1 MRKFLLCAL
10 ITGFLMVT
18 AMPAS
23 AVHIRSAADKGISE
37 IEVGGELLTRGW
49 LLDETYTNDRRG
61 GASDGIANDDPERT
75 RSNKTNSYWQ
85 SNFILDT
92 SYIASE
98 NLKGVWTVEIEDIIW
113 GDGTSGGNVGTNA
126 ANVLT
131 NQLFIEFKVPTVP
144 VTAKVGL
151 QNFTLG
157 HSVILDDEAG
167 GVNLSIA
174 VDPLTAHLFTL
185 KANEGRFDQYDDTDF
200 YGGAFNIS
208 LGDLGSVGLFTV
220 FSHANSGQSASD
232 AFYAAYDNKGLYD
245 QFGGP
250 DADYFDRYDAWWYG
264 LTADLAMDPIEIALE
279 ADFYQAKWNAETGNR
294 DYNASGWFVWLDAG
308 ANIGDLGKAGI
319 AGFVASGNPND
330 SYWNNETAP
339 EIDTFKNN
347 DFTRISAWDRTDG
360 CVLDWDNLF
369 VRDGVAYNNS
379 ARLNGPNTENDNV
392 LRNMVS
398 GKIYATLNPVDWL
411 STGFNANMYWK
422 LNDYRGEEDGER
434 NFYGYEVDLDIAVQI
449 YDQLVWA
456 IEGGYMFTYDDAF
469 DPDPYLADP
478 LVAPGNINNAAKA
491 VGIKN
496 DENDENSVDDI
507 WAVTS
512 TLVYSF

>member
-18 AMPAS
+18 AMPVS

-37 IEVGGELLTRGW
+37 IEIGGELLTRGW

-61 GASDGIANDDPERT
+61 GATGGDQET
-75 RSNKTNSYWQ
+75 KSNKTNSFWQ

-92 SYIASE
+92 AYVASE
-98 NLKGVWTVEIEDIIW
+98 NLKGVWTIEIEDIIW
-113 GDGTSGGNVGTNA
+113 GDETSGGGLGTNE
-126 ANVLT
+126 ANILT
-131 NQLFIEFKVPTVP
+131 NQLFVEFKVPTVP
-144 VTAKVGL
+144 VTARVGL
-151 QNFTLG
+151 QNYTLG

-167 GVNLSIA
+167 GVNLNVA
-174 VDPLTAHLFTL
+174 VDPLDVNLFTF
-185 KANEGRFDQYDDTDF
+185 KRNEGDFDTYDDTDY
-200 YGGAFNIS
+200 YGATFNAS
-208 LGDLGSVGLFTV
+208 LGDLGSVGLFTI
-220 FSHANSGQSASD
+220 FGHANGAGP
-232 AFYAAYDNKGLYD
+232 AAARFFEDYETAGIFEDLYGVD
-245 QFGGP
+245 E
-250 DADYFDRYDAWWYG
+250 ADLTDMEYFDRYDAWWYG

-279 ADFYQAKWNAETGNR
+279 ADFYQARWNAETGNR
-294 DYNASGWFVWLDAG
+294 DFHASGWFVWLDAG

-330 SYWNNETAP
+330 SYV
-339 EIDTFKNN
+339 NN
-347 DFTRISAWDRTDG
+347 DGSPSFASNNFTRIDALDRTDG

-379 ARLNGPNTENDNV
+379 ARLDEPATDNDNV

-434 NFYGYEVDLDIAVQI
+434 NFYGYEVDLDVAVQI
-449 YDQLVWA
+449 YDQLVWS

-469 DPDPYLADP
+469 DPDPHQ
-478 LVAPGNINNAAKA
+478 PGNSIIKA
-491 VGIKN
+491 VGVDN
-496 DENDENSVDDI
+496 TENDENSVDDI